1 LHALD
6 LGDDLLVD
14 DVASFEARAI
24 ELARDPA
31 RLTRVRARL
40 AQARNTT
47 SLFDTP
53 AYCKA
58 LEQAYEA
65 MLAG

>member
-1 LHALD
+1 MLAFRAGHPQAAAD
-6 LGDDLLVD
+6 L
-14 DVASFEARAI
+14 I
-24 ELARDPA
+24 
-31 RLTRVRARL
+31 
-40 AQARNTT
+40 AQARDTT

-65 MLAG
+65 MLAA